1 MTKQTQAEK
10 ADELIEAFEMFDNW
24 EDRYDYL
31 IDLGKKL
38 PPVKPDERITENRVE
53 GCQSNVWVVARKTDE
68 QTVEFSADSDAM
80 ITKGLVSLLWLIYSG
95 ERIENILSY
104 DIEALFSKLG
114 LDQRLSLTR
123 KNGLSGMVKRV
134 KLPSS
139 DSTRTLPP

>member
-1 MTKQTQAEK
+1 MTKQTQEEK

-38 PPVKPDERITENRVE
+38 PPVKPDERISENRVK
-53 GCQSNVWVVARKTDE
+53 GCQSNVWLVARKTGE

-95 ERIENILSY
+95 EKIEKILSY
-104 DIEALFSKLG
+104 DIEALLSKLG
-114 LDQRLSLTR
+114 LDQHLSLTR

-134 KLPSS
+134 KSLAAQS
-139 DSTRTLPP
+139 

>member
-1 MTKQTQAEK
+1 MTKQTQEEK

-38 PPVKPDERITENRVE
+38 PPVKPDERIPDNRVE
-53 GCQSNVWVVARKTDE
+53 GCQSNVWLVARKTEE

-95 ERIENILSY
+95 EKIEKILSY
-104 DIEALFSKLG
+104 DIEALLSKLG
-114 LDQRLSLTR
+114 LDQHLSLTR

-134 KLPSS
+134 KSLAAHS
-139 DSTRTLPP
+139 

>member
-1 MTKQTQAEK
+1 MTKQTQEEK

-38 PPVKPDERITENRVE
+38 PSVKPDERIPDNRVE
-53 GCQSNVWVVARKTDE
+53 GCQSNVWLVARKTGE

-95 ERIENILSY
+95 EKIEKILSY
-104 DIEALFSKLG
+104 DIEALLSKLG
-114 LDQRLSLTR
+114 LDQHLSLTR

-134 KLPSS
+134 KSLAAHS
-139 DSTRTLPP
+139 